1 MARNFCSGGVSY
13 APIVDNL
20 YGVTQDPGGDT
31 EQRRTWTFLS
41 NHAHVLVAIS
51 RDPDIRL
58 RQVAVRVGITERA
71 ASGIVT
77 DLEAAGYLTRI
88 RVGRTN
94 RYVVHGELHLRH
106 PLEAHRTIGEVLG
119 LLET

>member
-1 MARNFCSGGVSY
+1 MDRDQQN
-13 APIVDNL
+13 
-20 YGVTQDPGGDT
+20 
-31 EQRRTWTFLS
+31 EQRRSWTFLS

-58 RQVAVRVGITERA
+58 REVAVRVGITERA

-119 LLET
+119 LLEP